1 MQGLRDLWLG
11 RLPLEIAFWRYGIVY
26 GLALNVAATVVA
38 LMLVALGLPIAYAI
52 IAHLLPV
59 PYGVLAICGVWRSAD
74 RSARRDYSSLA
85 KAGVVAWYAFWL
97 VA

>member
-1 MQGLRDLWLG
+1 MQRLRDLWRG
-11 RLPLEIAFWRYGIVY
+11 HLPLETAFWKYAIIY
-26 GLALNVAATVVA
+26 GLALNVVATVVA
-38 LMLVALGLPIAYAI
+38 LMLVALDAPIAYAI
-52 IAHLLPV
+52 IVHLLPV